1 MSDVAVGIYGIILLL
16 VLFLTGLEMAYCM
29 ILVGFLGFTTLMTFQ
44 AASSLVV
51 KDFFDNF
58 TTYSYT
64 VIPLFI
70 IMGEF
75 ASNSNI
81 AKRLYLGAHRWFGH
95 IPGGL
100 AMTTVAGATAFKAM
114 CGSTLATVGTFSNL
128 ALPEMDRYGY
138 KKELSAGTIASVS
151 TIGMILPPS
160 TVLIIYGLQVEQS
173 IGRLF
178 LAGIIPALMIS
189 ALFMAVI
196 AGWVSL
202 QPAIAPRAEKST
214 WKRKVGRNPGRI
226 DRLRH
231 FRRRHRRDD
240 NRLLQPHRGRHDR
253 HGCDISSGSSTGR
266 SQSRMLIGSFNGA
279 LRTSIM
285 VLMLIAGSAIF
296 GHFLA
301 ITEIPM
307 IAAKWASA
315 LPIPGSLVMLLIIA
329 IYLVGGSIMDD
340 LAFMVLATP
349 IFFPTAVALGY
360 DPIWFGI
367 LICVTLMIGGIIP
380 PVAIYVF
387 ILGNITGI
395 AFQDDLQ
402 GRCPLPLGPHR
413 GPAGSLCFS
422 AGGPGGFATCSW
434 ARGDDR

>member
-1 MSDVAVGIYGIILLL
+1 MSDVAIGIYGVMLLL

-29 ILVGFLGFTTLMTFQ
+29 ILVGFLGFTFLMSFP
-44 AASSLVV
+44 AASNLVI

-81 AKRLYLGAHRWFGH
+81 AKRLYIGAYKWFGH

-128 ALPEMDRYGY
+128 AMPEMDRYGY

-160 TVLIIYGLQVEQS
+160 TVLIIYGLEVEQS

-178 LAGIIPALMIS
+178 LAGIVPALMIS
-189 ALFMAVI
+189 FLFMVVI
-196 AGWVSL
+196 AGWVMV
-202 QPAIAPRAEKST
+202 QPAIAPRGGKAT
-214 WKRKVGRNPGRI
+214 WKERI
-226 DRLRH
+226 VVIPDALIILIIFGIVIGGMITGFFSPTESGTIGTIAVFVLALVRREVDSGMILR
-231 FRRRHRRDD
+231 
-240 NRLLQPHRGRHDR
+240 
-253 HGCDISSGSSTGR
+253 
-266 SQSRMLIGSFNGA
+266 SFKGA
-279 LRTSIM
+279 LKTSIM

-307 IAAKWASA
+307 IAAKWASS
-315 LPIPGSLVMLLIIA
+315 LPIPGSLVMVLIVV
-329 IYLVGGSIMDD
+329 IYLIGGSIMDD

-349 IFFPTAVALGY
+349 IFFPTAIELGY

-380 PVAIYVF
+380 PIAIYVF

-395 AFQDDLQ
+395 PFKTIYKGVVPFLSALVLALIILFVFPQIALW
-402 GRCPLPLGPHR
+402 LPNLMMGK
-413 GPAGSLCFS
+413 G
-422 AGGPGGFATCSW
+422 
-434 ARGDDR
+434 

>member
-1 MSDVAVGIYGIILLL
+1 MSDVSVGIYGIILLL

-29 ILVGFLGFTTLMTFQ
+29 ILVGFLGFTFLMSFPA
-44 AASSLVV
+44 AASLVI

-64 VIPLFI
+64 VIPLFMV
-70 IMGEF
+70 MGEF

-100 AMTTVAGATAFKAM
+100 AMTTVVGATAFKAM
-114 CGSTLATVGTFSNL
+114 CGSSLATVGTFSNL
-128 ALPEMDRYGY
+128 AMPEMDRYGY
-138 KKELSAGTIASVS
+138 SKELSAGTIASVS
-151 TIGMILPPS
+151 TMGMILPPC

-178 LAGIIPALMIS
+178 LAGIVPALMIA

-196 AGWVSL
+196 AGWVTL
-202 QPAIAPRAEKST
+202 KPEIAPRAEKSG
-214 WKRKVGRNPGRI
+214 WKERFAVIPDAVIVAIIFGVVIGGMITGFFSPTESGTI
-226 DRLRH
+226 GTVAI
-231 FRRRHRRDD
+231 F
-240 NRLLQPHRGRHDR
+240 LLALVRGEVNSAM
-253 HGCDISSGSSTGR
+253 IVR
-266 SQSRMLIGSFNGA
+266 SFKGA
-279 LRTSIM
+279 LKTSIM
-285 VLMLIAGSAIF
+285 TLMLIAGSAIF

-307 IAAKWASA
+307 IAAKWAGG
-315 LPIPGSLVMLLIIA
+315 LPVPGFFVMLLIMA
-329 IYLVGGSIMDD
+329 IYLLGGSIMDD

-349 IFFPTAVALGY
+349 IFFPTATQLGY

-367 LICVTLMIGGIIP
+367 LICVTLMIGGLIP

-395 AFQDDLQ
+395 PFKTIYKGVVPFLLALILALILLFVFPQIALW
-402 GRCPLPLGPHR
+402 LPNLMMGK
-413 GPAGSLCFS
+413 G
-422 AGGPGGFATCSW
+422 
-434 ARGDDR
+434 

>member
-1 MSDVAVGIYGIILLL
+1 MSDVAVGIYGIIVLLA
-16 VLFLTGLEMAYCM
+16 LFLTGLEMAYSM
-29 ILVGFLGFTTLMTFQ
+29 ILVGFFGFIFLMSFQ
-44 AASSLVV
+44 AAASLVV

-75 ASNSNI
+75 ASHSNI
-81 AKRLYLGAHRWFGH
+81 AKRLYLGAYRWFGH

-100 AMTTVAGATAFKAM
+100 AMTTVVGATAFKAM

-128 ALPEMDRYGY
+128 ALPEMNRYGY
-138 KKELSAGTIASVS
+138 KTELSAGTIASVS

-178 LAGIIPALMIS
+178 LAGIVPALMIS
-189 ALFMAVI
+189 FLFMGVI
-196 AGWVSL
+196 AGWVSI
-202 QPAIAPRAEKST
+202 QPSIAPRAAKST
-214 WKRKVGRNPGRI
+214 WKE
-226 DRLRH
+226 RLGVIPDAVVV
-231 FRRRHRRDD
+231 FAVFGIVIGGMISGFFSPTEAGTIGTIAIFLLALVRREV
-240 NRLLQPHRGRHDR
+240 N
-253 HGCDISSGSSTGR
+253 
-266 SQSRMLIGSFNGA
+266 SRMLIGSFNGA

-285 VLMLIAGSAIF
+285 VLMLITGSAVF

-301 ITEIPM
+301 ITEIPI
-307 IAAKWASA
+307 IAAKWASSLA
-315 LPIPGSLVMLLIIA
+315 IPSSCVMLLIVA
-329 IYLVGGSIMDD
+329 IYLIGGSIMDD

-380 PVAIYVF
+380 PIAIYVF

-395 AFQDDLQ
+395 PFKTIYKGVVPFLSALVVALAVLFLFPQIALW
-402 GRCPLPLGPHR
+402 LPNMLMGK
-413 GPAGSLCFS
+413 G
-422 AGGPGGFATCSW
+422 
-434 ARGDDR
+434 

>member
-1 MSDVAVGIYGIILLL
+1 MSDVAVGIYGIIVLLA
-16 VLFLTGLEMAYCM
+16 LFLTGLEMAYCM
-29 ILVGFLGFTTLMTFQ
+29 ILVGFLGFTFLMTFP
-44 AASSLVV
+44 AASSLVI

-75 ASNSNI
+75 ASNSNV
-81 AKRLYLGAHRWFGH
+81 AKRLYLGAHKWFGH

-128 ALPEMDRYGY
+128 AMPEMDRYGY

-160 TVLIIYGLQVEQS
+160 TVLIIYGLEVEQS

-178 LAGIIPALMIS
+178 LAGIVPALMIS
-189 ALFMAVI
+189 VLFMAVI

-202 QPAIAPRAEKST
+202 RPAIAPRAEKAT
-214 WKRKVGRNPGRI
+214 WKERVAVIPEALIVFIIFGIVIGGMITGFFSPTEAGTIGTVAIFLLALIRGEV
-226 DRLRH
+226 
-231 FRRRHRRDD
+231 
-240 NRLLQPHRGRHDR
+240 NR
-253 HGCDISSGSSTGR
+253 
-266 SQSRMLIGSFNGA
+266 RMLVGSFNGA

-307 IAAKWASA
+307 IAAKWASS
-315 LPIPGSLVMLLIIA
+315 LPIPGSMIMLLIIA
-329 IYLVGGSIMDD
+329 IYLIGGSIMDD

-349 IFFPTAVALGY
+349 IFFPTAVQLGY

-387 ILGNITGI
+387 ILGNITG
-395 AFQDDLQ
+395 
-402 GRCPLPLGPHR
+402 LPFKTIYKGVVPFL
-413 GPAGSLCFS
+413 S
-422 AGGPGGFATCSW
+422 ALVLALLILFLFPQVALWLPNLFMGKG
-434 ARGDDR
+434 

>member
-1 MSDVAVGIYGIILLL
+1 MSEVAAGIYGVILLL

-29 ILVGFLGFTTLMTFQ
+29 ILVGFLGFTFLMSFS
-44 AASSLVV
+44 AASDLVV

-81 AKRLYLGAHRWFGH
+81 AKRLYLGAHKWFGH

-128 ALPEMDRYGY
+128 AMPEMDRYGY

-160 TVLIIYGLQVEQS
+160 TVLIIYGLEVEQS

-178 LAGIIPALMIS
+178 LAGILPALMIS
-189 ALFMAVI
+189 VLFMAVI
-196 AGWVSL
+196 YGWVSL
-202 QPAIAPRAEKST
+202 RPEIAPRAEKAT
-214 WKRKVGRNPGRI
+214 WKE
-226 DRLRH
+226 RLIVIPDAVIV
-231 FRRRHRRDD
+231 FIIFGIVIGGMITGFFSPTESGTIGTVAIFILALVRREV
-240 NRLLQPHRGRHDR
+240 N
-253 HGCDISSGSSTGR
+253 SS
-266 SQSRMLIGSFNGA
+266 MIIKSFKGA

-285 VLMLIAGSAIF
+285 VLMLIAGSAVF
-296 GHFLA
+296 GHFLT
-301 ITEIPM
+301 ITQIPM
-307 IAAKWASA
+307 ITATWAAG
-315 LPIPGSLVMLLIIA
+315 LPIPGSCVMILIIV

-387 ILGNITGI
+387 ILGNITG
-395 AFQDDLQ
+395 
-402 GRCPLPLGPHR
+402 LPFKTIYR
-413 GPAGSLCFS
+413 GVVPFLS
-422 AGGPGGFATCSW
+422 ALVLALIVLFVFPQVATW
-434 ARGDDR
+434 LPTLLMGKG

>member
-1 MSDVAVGIYGIILLL
+1 MSDVAVGTYGIILLL
-16 VLFLTGLEMAYCM
+16 ALFLTGFEMAYCM
-29 ILVGFLGFTTLMTFQ
+29 ILVGFLGFTFLMSFS
-44 AASSLVV
+44 AASNLVV

-64 VIPLFI
+64 VIPLFMV
-70 IMGEF
+70 MGEF

-81 AKRLYLGAHRWFGH
+81 AKRLYLGAHKWFGH

-100 AMTTVAGATAFKAM
+100 AMTTVVGATAFKAM
-114 CGSTLATVGTFSNL
+114 CGSSLATVGTFSNL
-128 ALPEMDRYGY
+128 AMPEMDRYGY

-151 TIGMILPPS
+151 TLGMILPPC

-178 LAGIIPALMIS
+178 LAGIMPSLMIA

-196 AGWVSL
+196 AAWVTAR
-202 QPAIAPRAEKST
+202 PAIAPKAAPAT
-214 WKRKVGRNPGRI
+214 WKE
-226 DRLRH
+226 
-231 FRRRHRRDD
+231 
-240 NRLLQPHRGRHDR
+240 RLLVIPDALIVGIIF
-253 HGCDISSGSSTGR
+253 GIVIGGMITGFFSPTESGT
-266 SQSRMLIGSFNGA
+266 IGTVAIFLLALARREVNTNMIIKSFKGA
-279 LRTSIM
+279 LKTSIM
-285 VLMLIAGSAIF
+285 TLMLIAGSAIF

-307 IAAKWASA
+307 IAAKWAGA
-315 LPIPGSLVMLLIIA
+315 LPVPGFFVMLLIVV
-329 IYLVGGSIMDD
+329 IYLIGGSIMDD

-367 LICVTLMIGGIIP
+367 LICVTLMIGGLIP

-395 AFQDDLQ
+395 PFKTIYKGVLPFLGALIVALIILFAFPQVALW
-402 GRCPLPLGPHR
+402 LPNLLMGK
-413 GPAGSLCFS
+413 G
-422 AGGPGGFATCSW
+422 
-434 ARGDDR
+434 

>member
-1 MSDVAVGIYGIILLL
+1 MSDVAIGTYGIILLL

-29 ILVGFLGFTTLMTFQ
+29 ILVGFLGFTFLMSFS
-44 AASSLVV
+44 AASNLVI

-64 VIPLFI
+64 VIPLFMV
-70 IMGEF
+70 MGEF

-81 AKRLYLGAHRWFGH
+81 AKRLYLGAHKWFGH

-100 AMTTVAGATAFKAM
+100 AMTTVVGATAFKAM
-114 CGSTLATVGTFSNL
+114 CGSSLATVGTFSNL
-128 ALPEMDRYGY
+128 AMPEMDRYGY

-151 TIGMILPPS
+151 TLGMILPPC

-178 LAGIIPALMIS
+178 LAGIVPSLVIA
-189 ALFMAVI
+189 ALFMTVI
-196 AGWVSL
+196 AGWVSAK
-202 QPAIAPRAEKST
+202 PAIAPRAEKAT
-214 WKRKVGRNPGRI
+214 WKERFAVIPDAVIVGIIFGIVIGGMITGFFSPTESGTI
-226 DRLRH
+226 GTVAIFFLALA
-231 FRRRHRRDD
+231 RREV
-240 NRLLQPHRGRHDR
+240 N
-253 HGCDISSGSSTGR
+253 
-266 SQSRMLIGSFNGA
+266 IGMIIKSFKGA
-279 LRTSIM
+279 LKTSIM
-285 VLMLIAGSAIF
+285 TLMLIAGSAIF

-307 IAAKWASA
+307 IAAKWASGLA
-315 LPIPGSLVMLLIIA
+315 VPGFFVMVIIVA
-329 IYLVGGSIMDD
+329 IYLIGGSIMDD

-349 IFFPTAVALGY
+349 IFFPTAVELGY

-367 LICVTLMIGGIIP
+367 LICITLMIGGLIP

-395 AFQDDLQ
+395 PFKTIYKGVIPFLLALIVALILLFTFPQIALW
-402 GRCPLPLGPHR
+402 LPNLMMGK
-413 GPAGSLCFS
+413 A
-422 AGGPGGFATCSW
+422 
-434 ARGDDR
+434 

>member
-1 MSDVAVGIYGIILLL
+1 MSDVAVGVWGIILLL
-16 VLFLTGLEMAYCM
+16 ALFITGLEMAYCM
-29 ILVGFLGFTTLMTFQ
+29 ILVGFIGFTCLMSFS

-70 IMGEF
+70 VMGEF

-81 AKRLYLGAHRWFGH
+81 AKRLYLGAHKWFGH

-100 AMTTVAGATAFKAM
+100 AMTTVVGATAFKAM
-114 CGSTLATVGTFSNL
+114 CGSSLATVGTFSNL
-128 ALPEMDRYGY
+128 AMPEMDRYGY

-151 TIGMILPPS
+151 TLGMILPPC

-178 LAGIIPALMIS
+178 LAGIVPALVIS
-189 ALFMAVI
+189 FLFMVVI

-202 QPAIAPRAEKST
+202 KPEIAPRAGKAT
-214 WKRKVGRNPGRI
+214 WKE
-226 DRLRH
+226 RLSVVPDALIV
-231 FRRRHRRDD
+231 FIIFSIVIGGMITGFFSPTESGTIGTAAIFLLALVRREVNSDM
-240 NRLLQPHRGRHDR
+240 
-253 HGCDISSGSSTGR
+253 IIR
-266 SQSRMLIGSFNGA
+266 SLKGA
-279 LRTSIM
+279 LKTSIM
-285 VLMLIAGSAIF
+285 TLMLIAGSAIF

-307 IAAKWASA
+307 IAAKWAGS
-315 LPIPGSLVMLLIIA
+315 LPIPGVLIMCLILVL
-329 IYLVGGSIMDD
+329 YLVGGSIMDD

-349 IFFPTAVALGY
+349 IFFPTAMELGY

-367 LICVTLMIGGIIP
+367 LICVTLMIGGLIP

-395 AFQDDLQ
+395 PFKTIYKGVVPFLSALVLALVILFVFPQMALW
-402 GRCPLPLGPHR
+402 LPNLMMGK
-413 GPAGSLCFS
+413 A
-422 AGGPGGFATCSW
+422 
-434 ARGDDR
+434 

>member
-1 MSDVAVGIYGIILLL
+1 MSDVSVGIYGIIVLLA
-16 VLFLTGLEMAYCM
+16 LFLTGLEMAYCM
-29 ILVGFLGFTTLMTFQ
+29 ILVGFFGFTFLMTFP
-44 AASSLVV
+44 AASSLVI

-75 ASNSNI
+75 ASNSNV
-81 AKRLYLGAHRWFGH
+81 AKRLYLGAHKWFGH

-128 ALPEMDRYGY
+128 AMPEMDRYGY

-160 TVLIIYGLQVEQS
+160 TVLIIYGLEVEQS

-178 LAGIIPALMIS
+178 LAGIVPALMIS
-189 ALFMAVI
+189 VLFMAVI
-196 AGWVSL
+196 AGWVTL
-202 QPAIAPRAEKST
+202 RPAIAPRTEKAPWSERLAVIPEALVVFVIFGIVIGGMIT
-214 WKRKVGRNPGRI
+214 GFFSPTEAGTIGTVAIFLMALVRKEVNTHM
-226 DRLRH
+226 L
-231 FRRRHRRDD
+231 
-240 NRLLQPHRGRHDR
+240 
-253 HGCDISSGSSTGR
+253 ISS
-266 SQSRMLIGSFNGA
+266 FKGA

-307 IAAKWASA
+307 IAAKWASS
-315 LPIPGSLVMLLIIA
+315 LPIPGSMVMLLIIA
-329 IYLVGGSIMDD
+329 IYLIGGSIMDD

-349 IFFPTAVALGY
+349 IFFPTAIQLGY

-387 ILGNITGI
+387 ILGNITG
-395 AFQDDLQ
+395 
-402 GRCPLPLGPHR
+402 LPFKTIYKGVVPFL
-413 GPAGSLCFS
+413 S
-422 AGGPGGFATCSW
+422 ALIVALLILFLFPQVALWLPNLFMGKG
-434 ARGDDR
+434 

>member
-1 MSDVAVGIYGIILLL
+1 MSEVAIGIYGVILLL
-16 VLFLTGLEMAYCM
+16 ALFLTGLEMAYCM
-29 ILVGFLGFTTLMTFQ
+29 MLTGFLGFTFLMSFS
-44 AASSLVV
+44 AASSLVI

-81 AKRLYLGAHRWFGH
+81 AKRLYLGAHKWFGH

-128 ALPEMDRYGY
+128 AMPEMDRYGY

-189 ALFMAVI
+189 VLFMAVI
-196 AGWVSL
+196 VGWVSL
-202 QPAIAPRAEKST
+202 NPAIAPKAEKAT
-214 WKRKVGRNPGRI
+214 WKE
-226 DRLRH
+226 RLVVIPEVLVVLVI
-231 FRRRHRRDD
+231 FGIVIGGMITGFFSPTESGTIGTVAIFLLALVRREV
-240 NRLLQPHRGRHDR
+240 
-253 HGCDISSGSSTGR
+253 SSSMIIKSFKGS
-266 SQSRMLIGSFNGA
+266 LK
-279 LRTSIM
+279 TSIM

-296 GHFLA
+296 GHFLT
-301 ITEIPM
+301 ITQIPM
-307 IAAKWASA
+307 ITADWASK
-315 LPIPGSLVMLLIIA
+315 LPIPGTFVMLLIMA
-329 IYLVGGSIMDD
+329 IYLIGGSIMDD

-349 IFFPTAVALGY
+349 IFFPTAVQLGY

-395 AFQDDLQ
+395 PFKTIYKGVVPFLSALVLALILLFVFPQIALW
-402 GRCPLPLGPHR
+402 LPNLMMGK
-413 GPAGSLCFS
+413 G
-422 AGGPGGFATCSW
+422 
-434 ARGDDR
+434 